1 MSSTNNLVDIFR
13 ALFGDPAEA
22 AAFQADPQK
31 YIEEHDLEETSY
43 EEINEAVVLAVDGP
57 VSQGAVVNGG
67 SASAAVGATAPA
79 PVSSGSDSGSGS
91 YGSAPAAHAPAM
103 TSPPPPPPAP
113 PASMPPA
120 QAVEQV
126 INHYVTQV
134 YSTTNVDDRDTY
146 TDNSATTNV
155 NAEDGAH
162 VDITNDNDTVTASGD
177 GAVAGGEDS
186 DFEGVATGDGA
197 VAAGDDIEGNVN
209 TGTNTGVIGDDAD
222 IDDSIFG
229 DGNTQVNDAE
239 GTVVMGDGNVVATEG
254 SQAAGDDLS
263 DDDITIDD
271 STLNGS
277 NVGGSGNTAVQDND
291 TNISDDDVTTTV
303 TDIDTTVTTDIDN
316 SVDNS
321 IEDSFDV
328 EDSFDTDNSVN
339 DSFNAEDSFTTDSS
353 VNDSFTAEDSFNT
366 DASTDVAVE
375 DVDIDL

>member
-1 MSSTNNLVDIFR
+1 MSTTSNLVEFFQ

-31 YIEEHDLEETSY
+31 YIQDHGVEDASY
-43 EEINEAVVLAVDGP
+43 DEINEAVVLACDAP
-57 VSQGAVVNGG
+57 VSQGAVVTGG
-67 SASAAVGATAPA
+67 TASAVVPQ
-79 PVSSGSDSGSGS
+79 VLSSTV
-91 YGSAPAAHAPAM
+91 SAPAASAPAASAPA
-103 TSPPPPPPAP
+103 TVTPPPPPPAP

-120 QAVEQV
+120 EAVSQV
-126 INHYVTQV
+126 VNYYVTEV
-134 YSTTNVDDRDTY
+134 YETTNVDDRDTY
-146 TDNSATTNV
+146 TDNSVVTNV

>member
-1 MSSTNNLVDIFR
+1 MAKDLAKWAKDKGVKYFMISYTD
-13 ALFGDPAEA
+13 LFGSQRAKLVPT
-22 AAFQADPQK
+22 QA
-31 YIEEHDLEETSY
+31 
-43 EEINEAVVLAVDGP
+43 INDMAVDGA
-57 VSQGAVVNGG
+57 GFAGF
-67 SASAAVGATAPA
+67 ATWLDLTPA
-79 PVSSGSDSGSGS
+79 Q
-91 YGSAPAAHAPAM
+91 ARRAFTQA
-103 TSPPPPPPAP
+103 TR
-113 PASMPPA
+113 SMPPA
-120 QAVEQV
+120 EAVSQV
-126 INHYVTQV
+126 VNYYVTEV
-134 YSTTNVDDRDTY
+134 YETTNVDDRDTY
-146 TDNSATTNV
+146 TDNSVVTNV

-303 TDIDTTVTTDIDN
+303 TDIDN

-375 DVDIDL
+375 DVEIDL

>member
-1 MSSTNNLVDIFR
+1 MSTTSNLVEFFQ

-31 YIEEHDLEETSY
+31 YIEDHGVEDASY
-43 EEINEAVVLAVDGP
+43 EEINEAVVLACDAP
-57 VSQGAVVNGG
+57 VSQGAVVTGG
-67 SASAAVGATAPA
+67 TASAVVPQ
-79 PVSSGSDSGSGS
+79 VLSGSVSAPTS
-91 YGSAPAAHAPAM
+91 SAPAAPAASAPVA
-103 TSPPPPPPAP
+103 PPPPPPAP

-120 QAVEQV
+120 EAVSQV
-126 INHYVTQV
+126 VNYYVTEV
-134 YSTTNVDDRDTY
+134 YETTNVDDRDTY
-146 TDNSATTNV
+146 TDNSVTTNV

-197 VAAGDDIEGNVN
+197 VAAGDDIDGNVN

-239 GTVVMGDGNVVATEG
+239 GTVVLGDDNVTATGG

-271 STLNGS
+271 SDLNGS

-291 TNISDDDVTTTV
+291 TSISDDDVTTTV

-321 IEDSFDV
+321 IDDSFNAT
-328 EDSFDTDNSVN
+328 DSFDTDN
-339 DSFNAEDSFTTDSS
+339 S

-366 DASTDVAVE
+366 DASTDI
-375 DVDIDL
+375 DVDDVEIDL